1 METFGAIIDA
11 FGGTGPFGRAL
22 GIPDS
27 HARTMKARGSI
38 SPEYW
43 DRLVKAAIE
52 RDIEGISFKRLT
64 EIRSASRRK
73 SASSQ
78 AEASAA

>member
-1 METFGAIIDA
+1 METFSAIIDA
-11 FGGTGPFGRAL
+11 FGGTSAFGQAI

-27 HARTMKARGSI
+27 HARTMKARDSI
-38 SPEYW
+38 PPEHW

-73 SASSQ
+73 SAALQS
-78 AEASAA
+78 EASAA

>member
-11 FGGTGPFGRAL
+11 FGGTSAFGQAI

-27 HARTMKARGSI
+27 HARTMKARDSI
-38 SPEYW
+38 PPEHW

-64 EIRSASRRK
+64 EIRSTSRRRAE
-73 SASSQ
+73 ASP
-78 AEASAA
+78 EASAA

>member
-11 FGGTGPFGRAL
+11 FGGTSAFGQAI

-27 HARTMKARGSI
+27 HARTMKARDSI
-38 SPEYW
+38 PPEHW
-43 DRLVKAAIE
+43 DRLVKAAME

-64 EIRSASRRK
+64 EIRSVSRRK
-73 SASSQ
+73 SAASQ
-78 AEASAA
+78 EEASAA

>member
-1 METFGAIIDA
+1 METFSAIIDA
-11 FGGTGPFGRAL
+11 FGGTSAFGQAI

-27 HARTMKARGSI
+27 HARTMKARDSI
-38 SPEYW
+38 PPEHW

-73 SASSQ
+73 
-78 AEASAA
+78 AEAVEATAA